1 MPLDGLTLHF
11 LKEELSSAVIGS
23 RVDKIYQPSRDE
35 LVFLLRTR
43 EGSMRLLVSASANC
57 PRLHLTK
64 YAPENPAQPP
74 MLCMLLRKNLGGAA
88 ITDIRQHGLDR
99 IIFIDFSGTNEIG
112 DKTSFTLAVEI
123 MAKHS
128 NIILINESG
137 IVTDSVKRIDMTQS
151 SVRQILPGTIYQL
164 PPSQNK
170 TNILETDPATLCG
183 RVLSCGGKRLSGALL
198 ETAEG
203 MSPLVAREIAFSVSP
218 DDEQVENLTE
228 QAKEKLLSKLE
239 DLKKTLSCNSASPFI
254 LKKDGGR
261 LFDFSFTDITQ
272 YGFSV
277 ESVKMNGFSEMLDEF
292 YYEKDLR
299 ERTRQRSSSL
309 LKLLNNS
316 VARLSRKIETQKA
329 ELRECEN
336 KDEIRKYGELI
347 LANQYSLTKGVSF
360 YDILDYYTGET
371 VRVKADPALS
381 PGANAQKYFKEYR
394 KLKTAEQLLGGLI
407 ESGEQEL
414 AYLESVIDSI
424 ERAEGF
430 TELGEIRAELYD
442 SGYLKRAKQEKGKRP
457 KPMPPLEYVSDDG
470 YRILVGR
477 NNVQNDMLTFK
488 TARKD
493 DSWFHASKMP
503 GSHVVVCGEG
513 EIIPETTVR
522 QAAAL
527 AAYHSSG
534 RYSSRVPVDYTEVRE
549 LKKPAGAKPG
559 KVIYHTYNTMWA
571 VPDRT
576 LCERLKNKK

>member
-11 LKEELSSAVIGS
+11 LKNELSSALIGS

-64 YAPENPAQPP
+64 HAPENPAQPP

-88 ITDIRQHGLDR
+88 ITDVRQQGLDR
-99 IIFIDFSGTNEIG
+99 IIFIDFAGTNEIG
-112 DKTSFTLAVEI
+112 DRTSFTLAVEI

-128 NIILINESG
+128 NIILINENG
-137 IVTDSVKRIDMTQS
+137 VVTDSVKRIDMTQS
-151 SVRQILPGTIYQL
+151 AVRQILPGTIYRL
-164 PPSQNK
+164 PPLQNK
-170 TNILETDPATLCG
+170 LNILQTDANTLCNHIFS
-183 RVLSCGGKRLSGALL
+183 LNGKRLSAALL
-198 ETAEG
+198 ETVEG
-203 MSPLVAREIAFSVSP
+203 MSPLVAREIAFSVSS
-218 DDEQVENLTE
+218 DDEAVETLRE
-228 QAKEKLLSKLE
+228 AAKEKLFSKLE
-239 DLKKTLSCNSASPFI
+239 NLKRTLCNNTASAYI
-254 LKKDGGR
+254 LKKDGGN

-292 YYEKDLR
+292 YYEKDLH

-309 LKLLNNS
+309 LKLLNNT

-329 ELRECEN
+329 ELKECEN

-347 LANQYSLTKGVSF
+347 LANQYSLAKGVAF
-360 YDILDYYTGET
+360 YDVIDYYTGENI
-371 VRVKADPALS
+371 RIKADPALS

-407 ESGEQEL
+407 ENGAQEL
-414 AYLESVIDSI
+414 SYLESVIDSI

-442 SGYLKRAKQEKGKRP
+442 AGYLKRAKQEKDKRA
-457 KPMPPLEYVSDDG
+457 KPMPPLEYISDDG

-477 NNVQNDMLTFK
+477 NNLQNDALTFK

-513 EIIPETTVR
+513 DIIPETTVR

-534 RYSSRVPVDYTEVRE
+534 RFSSRVPVDYTEVRE
-549 LKKPAGAKPG
+549 LRKPAGAKPG
-559 KVIYHTYNTMWA
+559 KVIYHTYNTIWA

-576 LCERLKNKK
+576 LCDRLKNKK

>member
-11 LKEELSSAVIGS
+11 LKNELSSAVLCS
-23 RVDKIYQPSRDE
+23 RVDKIYQPSSDE

-74 MLCMLLRKNLGGAA
+74 MLCMLLRKNLSGAV
-88 ITDIRQHGLDR
+88 ITDIRQQGLDR
-99 IIFIDFSGTNEIG
+99 IVFIDFAGTNEIG

-128 NIILINESG
+128 NIILVNENG
-137 IVTDSVKRIDMTQS
+137 LVTDSVKRIDMTQS

-170 TNILETDPATLCG
+170 LNILQTGAEAVCQS
-183 RVLSCGGKRLSGALL
+183 VLSLGGKRLSGALL
-198 ETAEG
+198 ETVEG
-203 MSPLVAREIAFSVSP
+203 MSPLIAREIALSVSP
-218 DDEQVENLTE
+218 DDGQVEYLTE
-228 QAKEKLLSKLE
+228 TAGQKLLSKLE
-239 DLKKTLSCNSASPFI
+239 TLKNSLVENNASPFI
-254 LKKDGGR
+254 LKKDEGK

-277 ESVKMNGFSEMLDEF
+277 ESVKMSGFSEMLDEF

-309 LKLLNNS
+309 LKLLGNS

-329 ELRECEN
+329 ELKECEN
-336 KDEIRKYGELI
+336 KDEIRKYGELL
-347 LANQYSLTKGVSF
+347 LANQYSLTKGAPF
-360 YDILDYYTGET
+360 YDVLDYYTGENI
-371 VRVKADPALS
+371 RIKADPALS

-407 ESGEQEL
+407 ENGEQEL
-414 AYLESVIDSI
+414 AYLESVIDSV

-430 TELGEIRAELYD
+430 TELSEIRAELYD
-442 SGYLKRAKQEKGKRP
+442 SGYLRRAKQEKGKRP
-457 KPMPPLEYVSDDG
+457 KPMPPLEYISDDG

-477 NNVQNDMLTFK
+477 NNVQNDALTFR

-527 AAYHSSG
+527 AAWHSSG

>member
-11 LKEELSSAVIGS
+11 LKAELSLALIDS

-35 LVFLLRTR
+35 LVFLLRKR

-57 PRLHLTK
+57 PRIHLTK

-88 ITDIRQHGLDR
+88 ITSIRQQGLDR
-99 IIFIDFSGTNEIG
+99 IMFVDFAGTNEIG

-128 NIILINESG
+128 NIILINENG

-164 PPSQNK
+164 PPPQNK
-170 TNILETDPATLCG
+170 LNLLETDAATVCS

-198 ETAEG
+198 ETVEG
-203 MSPLVAREIAFSVSP
+203 MSPLVAREIAMAVSA

-228 QAKEKLLSKLE
+228 SAKGNLLSKLE
-239 DLKKTLSCNSASPFI
+239 NLKKTLDGNIATPFI
-254 LKKDGGR
+254 LKKDGGN

-277 ESVKMNGFSEMLDEF
+277 ESVEMNGFSEMLDEF

-309 LKLLNNS
+309 LKLLGNS
-316 VARLSRKIETQKA
+316 VSRLSRKIETQKA
-329 ELRECEN
+329 ELKECEK

-347 LANQYSLTKGVSF
+347 LANQYSLSKGVPF
-360 YDILDYYTGET
+360 YDILDYYTGENI
-371 VRVKADPALS
+371 RIKADPALS

-407 ESGEQEL
+407 ENGEQEL
-414 AYLESVIDSI
+414 VYLESVIDSI

-442 SGYLKRAKQEKGKRP
+442 SGYLKRAKQEKGKRH
-457 KPMPPLEYVSDDG
+457 KPMPPLEYISDDG

-477 NNVQNDMLTFK
+477 NNIQNDALTFK

-534 RYSSRVPVDYTEVRE
+534 RFSSRVPVDYTEVRE

>member
-11 LKEELSSAVIGS
+11 LKAELSSVLIGS

-43 EGSMRLLVSASANC
+43 EGSVRLLVSASANC

-88 ITDIRQHGLDR
+88 ITNIRQQGLDR
-99 IIFIDFSGTNEIG
+99 IVFVDFTGTNEIG

-128 NIILINESG
+128 NIILINENG

-164 PPSQNK
+164 PPPQNK
-170 TNILETDPATLCG
+170 LNLLETDAATVCG

-198 ETAEG
+198 ETVEG
-203 MSPLVAREIAFSVSP
+203 MSPLVAREIAMAVSP

-228 QAKEKLLSKLE
+228 SAKGNLLSKLE
-239 DLKKTLSCNSASPFI
+239 NLKKTLGGNTATPFI
-254 LKKDGGR
+254 LKKDGGN
-261 LFDFSFTDITQ
+261 LFDFSFMDITQ

-309 LKLLNNS
+309 LKLLGNS
-316 VARLSRKIETQKA
+316 VSRLSRKIETQKA
-329 ELRECEN
+329 ELKECEN

-347 LANQYSLTKGVSF
+347 LANQYSLSKGVQF
-360 YDILDYYTGET
+360 YDILDYYTGENI
-371 VRVKADPALS
+371 RIKADPALS

-407 ESGEQEL
+407 ENGEQEL
-414 AYLESVIDSI
+414 TYLESVIDSI

-442 SGYLKRAKQEKGKRP
+442 LGYLKRAKQEKGKRP
-457 KPMPPLEYVSDDG
+457 KPMPPLEYISDDG

-477 NNVQNDMLTFK
+477 NNIQNDALTFK

-534 RYSSRVPVDYTEVRE
+534 RFSSRVPVDYTEVKE

-559 KVIYHTYNTMWA
+559 KVIYHIYNTMWA

>member
-11 LKEELSSAVIGS
+11 LKAELSSVLIGS

-43 EGSMRLLVSASANC
+43 EGSVRLLVSASANC

-88 ITDIRQHGLDR
+88 ITNIRQQGLDR
-99 IIFIDFSGTNEIG
+99 IVFVDFTGTNEIG

-128 NIILINESG
+128 NIILINENG

-164 PPSQNK
+164 PPPQNK
-170 TNILETDPATLCG
+170 LNLLETDAATVCG
-183 RVLSCGGKRLSGALL
+183 RVLSFGGKRLSGALL
-198 ETAEG
+198 ETVEG
-203 MSPLVAREIAFSVSP
+203 MSPLVAREIAFAVSP

-228 QAKEKLLSKLE
+228 SVKNNLISRLE
-239 DLKKTLSCNSASPFI
+239 NLKKTLEENTATPFI
-254 LKKDGGR
+254 LKKDGGN

-277 ESVKMNGFSEMLDEF
+277 ESVKMNSFSEMLDEF

-309 LKLLNNS
+309 LKLLGNS
-316 VARLSRKIETQKA
+316 VSRLSRKIETQKA
-329 ELRECEN
+329 ELKECEN
-336 KDEIRKYGELI
+336 KDEIRKCGELI
-347 LANQYSLTKGVSF
+347 LANQYSLSKGVPF
-360 YDILDYYTGET
+360 YDILNYYTGENI
-371 VRVKADPALS
+371 RIKADPALS

-407 ESGEQEL
+407 ENGEQEL
-414 AYLESVIDSI
+414 VYLESVIDSI

-442 SGYLKRAKQEKGKRP
+442 SGYLKKAKQEKGKRP
-457 KPMPPLEYVSDDG
+457 KPMPPLEYISDDG

-477 NNVQNDMLTFK
+477 NNIQNDALTFK

-534 RYSSRVPVDYTEVRE
+534 RFSSRVPVDYTEVRE

>member
-1 MPLDGLTLHF
+1 MPLAGLTLHF
-11 LKEELSSAVIGS
+11 LKAELSLALIDS

-35 LVFLLRTR
+35 LVFLLRKR

-57 PRLHLTK
+57 PRIHLTK

-88 ITDIRQHGLDR
+88 ITSIRQQGLDR
-99 IIFIDFSGTNEIG
+99 IMFVDFAGTNEIG

-128 NIILINESG
+128 NIILINENG

-164 PPSQNK
+164 PPPQNK
-170 TNILETDPATLCG
+170 LNLLETDAATVCS

-198 ETAEG
+198 ETVEG
-203 MSPLVAREIAFSVSP
+203 MSPLVAREIAMAVSA

-228 QAKEKLLSKLE
+228 SAKGNLLSKLE
-239 DLKKTLSCNSASPFI
+239 NLKKTLDGNIATPFI
-254 LKKDGGR
+254 LKKDGGN

-277 ESVKMNGFSEMLDEF
+277 ESVEMNGFSEMLDEF

-309 LKLLNNS
+309 LKLLGNS
-316 VARLSRKIETQKA
+316 VSRLSRKIETQKA
-329 ELRECEN
+329 ELKECEK

-347 LANQYSLTKGVSF
+347 LANQYSLSKGVPF
-360 YDILDYYTGET
+360 YDILDYYTGENI
-371 VRVKADPALS
+371 RIKADPALS

-407 ESGEQEL
+407 ENGEQEL
-414 AYLESVIDSI
+414 VYLESVIDSI

-442 SGYLKRAKQEKGKRP
+442 SGYLKRAKQEKGKRH
-457 KPMPPLEYVSDDG
+457 KPMPPLEYISDDG

-477 NNVQNDMLTFK
+477 NNIQNDALTFK

-534 RYSSRVPVDYTEVRE
+534 RFSSRVPVDYTEVRE